1 MVSRRLSANSRVVVV
16 QFCFIALV
24 QILLET
30 YFILFILIS
39 PKINEACISL
49 IKPALRMA

>member
-30 YFILFILIS
+30 YFILFIFNIT
-39 PKINEACISL
+39 
-49 IKPALRMA
+49 